1 DIVALALL
9 AEFTEVGKITPDLG
23 GRHANETGQLL
34 GGNGSAS
41 ALDEA
46 LQRADIDGE
55 TPDDDIWNIVRIN
68 VIRRLSQSG
77 VAGTACAGYV
87 VRHLPSGPR
96 AESRPVAGTFP
107 SCQAGLAPPACCRQ
121 RWAARVP
128 VHKCNRSRA
137 GDAGALLVF
146 PEDALELAAVVI
158 ADNADDLAAGD
169 ANDGQ
174 LLRDTLAA

>member
-1 DIVALALL
+1 PPVARDCVPQTTHTQQDHRPLTIELQDLLDRARQVLDIVALALL
-9 AEFTEVGKITPDLG
+9 AEFPEVGKITPDLG
-23 GRHANETGQLL
+23 GRHADEAGQLL

-55 TPDDDIWNIVRIN
+55 APDDDIWNIVRID

-87 VRHLPSGPR
+87 IRHLPSGPR

-137 GDAGALLVF
+137 GDAG
-146 PEDALELAAVVI
+146 
-158 ADNADDLAAGD
+158 
-169 ANDGQ
+169 
-174 LLRDTLAA
+174 